1 MFQLTSPG
9 IRGHVIAPQYGLHG
23 DCVEGIPQL
32 SIPLCW
38 SDPPEGTVSFSL
50 VFQDYDNIPE
60 EGFSW
65 LHWLAADIPA
75 DRGGLPENASR
86 RDKSLIQGRNSW
98 MAPFPPYGKEPSVTD
113 YYGGPAPGQP
123 HNYEFRLFALDNYL
137 HLKPGFYYNE
147 LLRAMEGHVLGEA
160 VLSAIYKP

>member
-23 DCVEGIPQL
+23 DCEEGVPQL

-38 SDPPEGTVSFSL
+38 NDPPEGTVSFAL

-65 LHWLAADIPA
+65 IHWRRIFLQIAAVFRKTPA
-75 DRGGLPENASR
+75 AGTKA
-86 RDKSLIQGRNSW
+86 
-98 MAPFPPYGKEPSVTD
+98 
-113 YYGGPAPGQP
+113 
-123 HNYEFRLFALDNYL
+123 
-137 HLKPGFYYNE
+137 
-147 LLRAMEGHVLGEA
+147 
-160 VLSAIYKP
+160 